1 MQFNFEK
8 YLGLHEPALHL
19 QSRRAQLLAANIA
32 NADTPKYK
40 ARDLDFR
47 AVMQQA
53 AEYPGS
59 TGPLQKTSIRHM
71 QPPQFANGY
80 EVLYRQPQQAAI
92 DGNTVEP
99 ESETSAFMENSMRYM
114 ASLRFLGG
122 KFNTLR
128 TAIKGQ

>member
-19 QSRRAQLLAANIA
+19 QSRRAQVLAANVA
-32 NADTPKYK
+32 NADTPKFK
-40 ARDLDFR
+40 ARDIDFK
-47 AVMQQA
+47 AALQQVA
-53 AEYPGS
+53 KHPRGR
-59 TGPLQKTSIRHM
+59 GPLHATRVRHI
-71 QPPQFANGY
+71 QPPGFSSGY
-80 EVLYRQPQQAAI
+80 EVLYRHPHQASI

-99 ESETSAFMENSMRYM
+99 ETENSAFMENSLRYM

-122 KFNTLR
+122 KFNTLS